1 MYLSYIFQL
10 NFLVTNFMFRSS
22 IVTVLNI
29 HQARLKT
36 LEKRTRP
43 FKMAGI
49 NLPNKDNAAHKH
61 ESMVI
66 DRL

>member
-10 NFLVTNFMFRSS
+10 NFLVTNFMFQSS

-29 HQARLKT
+29 HQARLKAS
-36 LEKRTRP
+36 EKRTRA
-43 FKMAGI
+43 FAMAGI
-49 NLPNKDNAAHKH
+49 NLPNKDNAAHNR

>member
-1 MYLSYIFQL
+1 
-10 NFLVTNFMFRSS
+10 MFRSS

-29 HQARLKT
+29 HQARLKAS
-36 LEKRTRP
+36 EKRTRA
-43 FKMAGI
+43 FAMAGI
-49 NLPNKDNAAHKH
+49 NLPNKDNAAHNR